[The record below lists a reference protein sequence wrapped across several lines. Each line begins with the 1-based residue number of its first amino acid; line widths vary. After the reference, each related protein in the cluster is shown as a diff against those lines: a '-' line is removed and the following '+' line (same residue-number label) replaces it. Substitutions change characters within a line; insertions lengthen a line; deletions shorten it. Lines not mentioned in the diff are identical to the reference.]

1 MNLSGLNSVQ
11 QEAVKCIDGASII
24 IAGAG
29 SGKTRVLTW
38 KIACLIDSGVDPS
51 SIMALT
57 FTNKAAKEMK
67 ERVAAI
73 VGRDRARRLWMGTFH
88 SIFARILREY
98 ADLLGFPKAFTIYDA
113 TDAKNAVKMCIKE
126 LQLDEKT
133 YKPGEVL
140 SRISTA
146 KNYLVTAEAYM
157 NNHEAIR
164 KDTQMRK
171 GRICDI
177 YRMYSEKCRKEG
189 VMDFDDILL
198 YTNIL
203 LSRFPEV
210 AANLKSSVSHILV
223 DEYQDTNMAQYRIVN
238 LLARDSRNLTVVG
251 DDSQSIY
258 AFRGARIQN
267 ILNFQ
272 RDYPEA
278 KVFRLEQ
285 NYRSTQVIVN
295 AANSVIVHNSNRLK
309 KKCFSEGEQG
319 EKIELLKAYNEQDEA
334 SSIVSSIMRRIYAS
348 KASYDSFAILYRT
361 NSQSRTLEEALRRR
375 NIPYIIYAG
384 HSFYER
390 KEVKNMLAYLRLVL
404 NHNDNEAFR
413 RIVNIPARG
422 IGQTSLN
429 RLSDGASAMGVS
441 LWDMCIQGGLDK
453 YDIKDAAAAR
463 LRSFVA
469 MIDGFASRLD
479 TDDAYT
485 LAVAVAET
493 SGYLPS
499 LRADLSVEGIS
510 ALGNVTE
517 LLGGVKEFVE
527 QETESAEQQG
537 EYGKIPSL
545 EAYMENVALLTD
557 ADNTDEEDENNRVK
571 LMTVHASK
579 GLEFPYVYIS
589 GMEEN
594 LFPSSMSGESIE
606 GLEEER
612 RLFYV
617 ALTRAEKAVTVSYA
631 GSRFLNGKT
640 SACRPSRFLKEIDQA
655 YLDGTVEDYA
665 SVGSSGDFDEDD
677 GSYSSFGRFRS
688 GRHQYQSPQQVKVT
702 PDMSRL
708 RKLSPS
714 GSGSGFSRNSSPA
727 GLTAGAPNITGTD
740 IGAGERVRHDRFGT
754 GVVVSV
760 TGNGGDAKAV
770 VKFDAGG
777 EKTLLLKYAKLQK
790 V

>member
-1 MNLSGLNSVQ
+1 M
-11 QEAVKCIDGASII
+11 I

-38 KIACLIDSGVDPS
+38 KIACLIDRGVEPS

-67 ERVAAI
+67 ERIAAI
-73 VGRDRARRLWMGTFH
+73 VGKDRSRRLWMGTFH

-126 LQLDEKT
+126 LELDDKI
-133 YKPGEVL
+133 YKPGEIL

-157 NNHEAIR
+157 NNHEAVR
-164 KDTQMRK
+164 KDMQMRK
-171 GRICDI
+171 GRICDV
-177 YRMYSEKCRKEG
+177 YRLYSEKCRREG

-198 YTNIL
+198 YTNLL
-203 LSRFPEV
+203 LSKFPQV
-210 AANLKSSVSHILV
+210 LDNLKNSVSHILV
-223 DEYQDTNMAQYRIVN
+223 DEYQDTNLAQYRIVN
-238 LLARDSRNLTVVG
+238 MLARERRNLTVVG

-267 ILNFQ
+267 ILNFK

-278 KVFRLEQ
+278 REFRLEQ
-285 NYRSTQVIVN
+285 NYRSTQTIVN
-295 AANSVIVHNSNRLK
+295 AANSVIAHNQNRLK
-309 KKCFSEGEQG
+309 KECFSEGDRG

-334 SSIVSSIMRRIYAS
+334 SGIVSSIMRRIYSS
-348 KASYDSFAILYRT
+348 KASYDSFAVLYRT
-361 NSQSRTLEEALRRR
+361 NSQSRVIEEALRRR

-413 RIVNIPARG
+413 RVVNLPARG
-422 IGQTSLN
+422 IGQTSLT
-429 RLSDGASAMGVS
+429 RLGEAAAAMGVP
-441 LWDMCIQGGLDK
+441 LMEMCRHEGLER
-453 YDIKDAAAAR
+453 YDIKGTTASR
-463 LRSFVA
+463 LRLFA
-469 MIDGFASRLD
+469 EMIDGFSSRIAV
-479 TDDAYT
+479 DDAYT
-485 LAVAVAET
+485 LALAVAEG

-499 LRADLSVEGIS
+499 LKADLSVEGIS
-510 ALGNVTE
+510 ALGNVSE
-517 LLGGVKEFVE
+517 LLNGVKEFVD
-527 QETESAEQQG
+527 QEKEAAEEMG
-537 EYGKIPSL
+537 ERDTLPTL

-557 ADNTDEEDENNRVK
+557 ADNADEEDENNRVK

-594 LFPSSMSGESIE
+594 LFPSSMSGGSMDTV
-606 GLEEER
+606 EEER

-617 ALTRAEKAVTVSYA
+617 ALTRAEKAVTLSYA

-640 SACRPSRFLKEIDQA
+640 SACRPSRFLKEIDAQ
-655 YLDGTVEDYA
+655 YLDGTVEDYSSVSA
-665 SVGSSGDFDEDD
+665 SDDYDDF
-677 GSYSSFGRFRS
+677 SYGRGEWDAYRRKERPAQAFA
-688 GRHQYQSPQQVKVT
+688 GT
-702 PDMSRL
+702 GPDMSRL
-708 RKLSPS
+708 KKISHSPQVS
-714 GSGSGFSRNSSPA
+714 QPKTQAAESSVSVGDMSLA
-727 GLTAGAPNITGTD
+727 GGD
-740 IGAGERVRHDRFGT
+740 RVRHDRFGT
-754 GVVVSV
+754 GTVVSV
-760 TGNGGDAKAV
+760 AGKGQDAKAV
-770 VKFDAGG
+770 VRFDAGG
-777 EKTLLLKYAKLQK
+777 EKTLLLKYARLQK
-790 V
+790 NLV

>member
-11 QEAVKCIDGASII
+11 QEAVRCVNGASMI

-38 KIACLIDSGVDPS
+38 KIAAIIESGVEPS

-73 VGRDRARRLWMGTFH
+73 VGKDKARRLWMGTFH

-98 ADLLGFPKAFTIYDA
+98 AELIGFPKAFTIYDA
-113 TDAKNAVKMCIKE
+113 SDAKNAVKVCIRE
-126 LQLDEKT
+126 LGLDDKV

-146 KNYLVTAEAYM
+146 KNYLVTAADYM
-157 NNHEAIR
+157 GNHEAIR
-164 KDTQMRK
+164 KDTQMHK
-171 GRICDI
+171 GRICDV
-177 YRMYSEKCRKEG
+177 YKLYAEKCKAEG

-203 LSRFPEV
+203 LVKHPEV
-210 AANLKSSVSHILV
+210 AEHLRSVVSHILV

-238 LLARDSRNLTVVG
+238 LLARQRRNITVVG

-267 ILNFQ
+267 ILNFK

-278 KVFRLEQ
+278 SEFRLEQ

-295 AANSVIVHNSNRLK
+295 AANSVIEHNHNRLK
-309 KKCFSEGEQG
+309 KECFSEGDKG
-319 EKIELLKAYNEQDEA
+319 EKIELIRAYDDRDEA
-334 SSIVSSIMRRIYAS
+334 ASVVSSIMRRIYS
-348 KASYDSFAILYRT
+348 TKASYDSFSILYRV
-361 NSQSRTLEEALRRR
+361 NSQSRVLEEALRKK

-390 KEVKNMLAYLRLVL
+390 KEVKDMLAYFRLVL

-413 RIVNIPARG
+413 RVVNLPARG
-422 IGQTSLN
+422 IGQTSLT
-429 RLSDGASAMGVS
+429 RLSE
-441 LWDMCIQGGLDK
+441 
-453 YDIKDAAAAR
+453 AAAASGTSLWEMCR
-463 LRSFVA
+463 STELGRWDIKESAAAKLRMFA
-469 MIDGFASRLD
+469 DMIDSFKARIW

-485 LAVAVAET
+485 LAVTIAEG
-493 SGYLPS
+493 SGLLPS
-499 LRADLSVEGIS
+499 LKADLSVEGMS

-517 LLGGVKEFVE
+517 LLNGVQEFVATEVENAE
-527 QETESAEQQG
+527 QTGESAG
-537 EYGKIPSL
+537 IPTL

-557 ADNTDEEDENNRVK
+557 ADKAEDEDENNRVK

-579 GLEFPYVYIS
+579 GLEFPYVYIT
-589 GMEEN
+589 GLEEN
-594 LFPSSMSGESIE
+594 LFPSSMSSTAENV
-606 GLEEER
+606 EEER

-617 ALTRAEKAVTVSYA
+617 ALTRAEKAVTLSYA

-640 SACRPSRFLKEIDQA
+640 SACRPSRFLKEIDSR
-655 YLDGTVEDYA
+655 YLDGEVEDFS
-665 SVGSSGDFDEDD
+665 SVGGNDYEDEHVGWSGW
-677 GSYSSFGRFRS
+677 RS
-688 GRHQYQSPQQVKVT
+688 GQVQRTQTVTVSTRPDTSRFKPVEKTLTSVPGPVVSTVSVGDKV
-702 PDMSRL
+702 S
-708 RKLSPS
+708 
-714 GSGSGFSRNSSPA
+714 
-727 GLTAGAPNITGTD
+727 
-740 IGAGERVRHDRFGT
+740 HDRFGT
-754 GVVVSV
+754 GEVVSV
-760 TGNGGDAKAV
+760 AGTGGDMKAV
-770 VKFDAGG
+770 VRFDRAG
-777 EKTLLLKYAKLQK
+777 EKTLLLKFARLQK
-790 V
+790 I

>member
-11 QEAVKCIDGASII
+11 QEAVRCADGASII

-38 KIACLIDSGVDPS
+38 KIASLIESGIEPS

-57 FTNKAAKEMK
+57 FTNKAAREMK
-67 ERVAAI
+67 ERIAVI
-73 VGRDRARRLWMGTFH
+73 VGRDRSRRLWMGTFH

-113 TDAKNAVKMCIKE
+113 SDAKNAVKMCIKE
-126 LQLDEKT
+126 LQLDDKV

-140 SRISTA
+140 SRISAA

-157 NNHEAIR
+157 NHHEAIR
-164 KDTQMRK
+164 RDMQMRK
-171 GRICDI
+171 GRICDV
-177 YRMYSEKCRKEG
+177 YKLYSEKCRREG

-203 LSRFPEV
+203 LNRHPEV
-210 AANLKSSVSHILV
+210 ADSLRRAVSHILV
-223 DEYQDTNMAQYRIVN
+223 DEYQDTNLAQYRIVN
-238 LLARDSRNLTVVG
+238 LLAKESRNLTVVG

-267 ILNFQ
+267 ILNFK

-278 KVFRLEQ
+278 KEFRLEQ
-285 NYRSTQVIVN
+285 NYRSTQTIVN
-295 AANSVIVHNSNRLK
+295 AANSVIAHNRNRLK
-309 KKCFSEGEQG
+309 KECFSEGERG

-334 SSIVSSIMRRIYAS
+334 SSIVSSIMRRIYSS
-348 KASYDSFAILYRT
+348 KASYDSFAVLYRT
-361 NSQSRTLEEALRRR
+361 NSQSRALEEALRRR

-413 RIVNIPARG
+413 RIVNVPARG
-422 IGQTSLN
+422 IGQTSLT
-429 RLSDGASAMGVS
+429 RLSDGAAATGLS
-441 LWDMCIQGGLDK
+441 LWDMCCQGNLER
-453 YDIKDAAAAR
+453 YDIKDAAAGR
-463 LRSFVA
+463 LRAFVS
-469 MIDGFASRLD
+469 MIDGFAARLD
-479 TDDAYT
+479 SDDAYT

-499 LRADLSVEGIS
+499 LRADLSVEGVS

-527 QETESAEQQG
+527 QEAEAAEQSG
-537 EYGKIPSL
+537 EYGKKPSL
-545 EAYMENVALLTD
+545 ESYMENVALLTD
-557 ADNTDEEDENNRVK
+557 ADNADEEDENNRVR

-579 GLEFPYVYIS
+579 GLEFPYVYVS

-594 LFPSSMSGESIE
+594 LFPSSMSGGSEDSV
-606 GLEEER
+606 EEER

-640 SACRPSRFLKEIDQA
+640 SACRPSRFLKEISPQ
-655 YLDGTVEDYA
+655 YLDGTVEDYSA
-665 SVGSSGDFDEDD
+665 AAGSGDWDD
-677 GSYSSFGRFRS
+677 DVDFPVAGRSVPGIRQYSARE
-688 GRHQYQSPQQVKVT
+688 QVSTV

-708 RKLSPS
+708 RKLSS
-714 GSGSGFSRNSSPA
+714 SEAGRTAHAVESPA
-727 GLTAGAPNITGTD
+727 VQQVTVGDMSVAGGD
-740 IGAGERVRHDRFGT
+740 RVRHDRFGSGIVISLSGSGSDT
-754 GVVVSV
+754 
-760 TGNGGDAKAV
+760 KAV
-770 VKFDAGG
+770 VRFDAGG
-777 EKTLLLKYAKLQK
+777 EKTLLLKYARLQK
-790 V
+790 I

>member
-1 MNLSGLNSVQ
+1 M
-11 QEAVKCIDGASII
+11 I

-38 KIACLIDSGVDPS
+38 KIACLIDRGVEPS

-67 ERVAAI
+67 ERIAAI
-73 VGRDRARRLWMGTFH
+73 VGKDRSRRLWMGTFH

-126 LQLDEKT
+126 LELDDKI
-133 YKPGEVL
+133 YKPGEIL

-157 NNHEAIR
+157 NNHEAVR
-164 KDTQMRK
+164 KDMQMRK
-171 GRICDI
+171 GRICDV
-177 YRMYSEKCRKEG
+177 YRLYSEKCRREG

-198 YTNIL
+198 YTNLL
-203 LSRFPEV
+203 LSKFPQV
-210 AANLKSSVSHILV
+210 LDNLKNSVSHILV
-223 DEYQDTNMAQYRIVN
+223 DEYQDTNLAQYRIVN
-238 LLARDSRNLTVVG
+238 MLARERRNLTVVG

-267 ILNFQ
+267 ILNFK

-278 KVFRLEQ
+278 REFRLEQ
-285 NYRSTQVIVN
+285 NYRSTQTIVN
-295 AANSVIVHNSNRLK
+295 AANSVIAHNQNRLK
-309 KKCFSEGEQG
+309 KECFSEGDRG

-334 SSIVSSIMRRIYAS
+334 SGIVSSIMRRIYSS
-348 KASYDSFAILYRT
+348 KASYDSFAVLYRT
-361 NSQSRTLEEALRRR
+361 NSQSRVIEEALRRR

-413 RIVNIPARG
+413 RVVNLPARG
-422 IGQTSLN
+422 IGQTSLT
-429 RLSDGASAMGVS
+429 RLGEAAAAMGVP
-441 LWDMCIQGGLDK
+441 LMEMCRHEGLER
-453 YDIKDAAAAR
+453 YDIKGTTASR
-463 LRSFVA
+463 LRMFA
-469 MIDGFASRLD
+469 EMIDGFSSRMAV
-479 TDDAYT
+479 DDAYT
-485 LAVAVAET
+485 LALAVAEG

-499 LRADLSVEGIS
+499 LKADLSVEGIS
-510 ALGNVTE
+510 ALGNVSE
-517 LLGGVKEFVE
+517 LLNGVKEFVD
-527 QETESAEQQG
+527 QEKEAAEEMG
-537 EYGKIPSL
+537 ERDALPTL

-557 ADNTDEEDENNRVK
+557 ADNADEEDENNRVK

-594 LFPSSMSGESIE
+594 LFPSSMSGSSMDTV
-606 GLEEER
+606 EEER

-617 ALTRAEKAVTVSYA
+617 ALTRAEKAVTLSYA

-640 SACRPSRFLKEIDQA
+640 SACRPSRFLKEIDAQ
-655 YLDGTVEDYA
+655 YLDGTVEDYSSVSAADDYDDFSYGRGEWDAYRRKDRPTPSFA
-665 SVGSSGDFDEDD
+665 STG
-677 GSYSSFGRFRS
+677 
-688 GRHQYQSPQQVKVT
+688 

-708 RKLSPS
+708 KKISHSPQVS
-714 GSGSGFSRNSSPA
+714 QPKTQAAESSVSV
-727 GLTAGAPNITGTD
+727 GDVSLTGGD
-740 IGAGERVRHDRFGT
+740 RVRHDRFGT
-754 GVVVSV
+754 GTVVSV
-760 TGNGGDAKAV
+760 AGKGQDAKAV
-770 VKFDAGG
+770 VRFDAGG
-777 EKTLLLKYAKLQK
+777 EKTLLLKYARLQK
-790 V
+790 I

>member
-1 MNLSGLNSVQ
+1 M
-11 QEAVKCIDGASII
+11 I

-38 KIACLIDSGVDPS
+38 KIACLIDRGVEPS

-67 ERVAAI
+67 ERIAAI
-73 VGRDRARRLWMGTFH
+73 VGKDRSRRLWMGTFH

-126 LQLDEKT
+126 LELDDKI
-133 YKPGEVL
+133 YKPGEIL

-157 NNHEAIR
+157 NNHEAVR
-164 KDTQMRK
+164 KDMQMRK
-171 GRICDI
+171 GRICDV
-177 YRMYSEKCRKEG
+177 YRLYSEKCRREG

-198 YTNIL
+198 YTNLL
-203 LSRFPEV
+203 LSKFPQV
-210 AANLKSSVSHILV
+210 LDNLKNSVSHILV
-223 DEYQDTNMAQYRIVN
+223 DEYQDTNLAQYRIVN
-238 LLARDSRNLTVVG
+238 MLARERRNLTVVG

-267 ILNFQ
+267 ILNFK

-278 KVFRLEQ
+278 REFRLEQ
-285 NYRSTQVIVN
+285 NYRSTQTIVN
-295 AANSVIVHNSNRLK
+295 AANSVIAHNQNRLK
-309 KKCFSEGEQG
+309 KECFSEGDRG

-334 SSIVSSIMRRIYAS
+334 SGIVSSIMRRIYSS
-348 KASYDSFAILYRT
+348 KASYDSFAVLYRT
-361 NSQSRTLEEALRRR
+361 NSQSRVIEEALRRR

-413 RIVNIPARG
+413 RVVNLPARG
-422 IGQTSLN
+422 IGQTSLT
-429 RLSDGASAMGVS
+429 RIGEAAAAMGVP
-441 LWDMCIQGGLDK
+441 LMEMCRHEGLER
-453 YDIKDAAAAR
+453 YDIKGTTASR
-463 LRSFVA
+463 LRMFA
-469 MIDGFASRLD
+469 EMIDGFSSRMAV
-479 TDDAYT
+479 DDAYT
-485 LAVAVAET
+485 LALAVAEG

-499 LRADLSVEGIS
+499 LKADLSVEGIS
-510 ALGNVTE
+510 ALGNVSE
-517 LLGGVKEFVE
+517 LLNGVKEFVD
-527 QETESAEQQG
+527 QEKEAAEEMG
-537 EYGKIPSL
+537 ERDVLPTL

-557 ADNTDEEDENNRVK
+557 ADNADEEDENNRVK

-594 LFPSSMSGESIE
+594 LFPSSMSGSSMDTV
-606 GLEEER
+606 EEER

-617 ALTRAEKAVTVSYA
+617 ALTRAEKAVTLSYA

-640 SACRPSRFLKEIDQA
+640 SACRPSRFLKEIDAQ
-655 YLDGTVEDYA
+655 YLDGTVEDYSSVSAADDYDDFSYGRGEWDAYRRKDRPAPSFA
-665 SVGSSGDFDEDD
+665 STG
-677 GSYSSFGRFRS
+677 
-688 GRHQYQSPQQVKVT
+688 

-708 RKLSPS
+708 KKISHSPQVS
-714 GSGSGFSRNSSPA
+714 QPKTQAAESSVSV
-727 GLTAGAPNITGTD
+727 GDVTLTGGD
-740 IGAGERVRHDRFGT
+740 RVRHDRFGT
-754 GVVVSV
+754 GTVVSV
-760 TGNGGDAKAV
+760 AGKGQDAKAV
-770 VKFDAGG
+770 VSFDAGG
-777 EKTLLLKYAKLQK
+777 EKTLLLKYARLQK
-790 V
+790 I

>member
-1 MNLSGLNSVQ
+1 M
-11 QEAVKCIDGASII
+11 I

-38 KIACLIDSGVDPS
+38 KIACLIDRGVEPS

-67 ERVAAI
+67 ERIAAI
-73 VGRDRARRLWMGTFH
+73 VGKDRSRRLWMGTFH

-126 LQLDEKT
+126 LELDDKI
-133 YKPGEVL
+133 YKPGEIL

-157 NNHEAIR
+157 NNHEAVR
-164 KDTQMRK
+164 KDMQMRK
-171 GRICDI
+171 GRICDV
-177 YRMYSEKCRKEG
+177 YRLYSEKCRREG

-198 YTNIL
+198 YTNLL
-203 LSRFPEV
+203 LSKFPQV
-210 AANLKSSVSHILV
+210 LDNLKNSVSHILV
-223 DEYQDTNMAQYRIVN
+223 DEYQDTNLAQYRIVN
-238 LLARDSRNLTVVG
+238 MLARERRNLTVVG

-267 ILNFQ
+267 ILNFK

-278 KVFRLEQ
+278 REFRLEQ
-285 NYRSTQVIVN
+285 NYRSTQTIVN
-295 AANSVIVHNSNRLK
+295 AANSVIAHNQNRLK
-309 KKCFSEGEQG
+309 KECFSEGDRG

-334 SSIVSSIMRRIYAS
+334 SGIVSSIMRRIYSS
-348 KASYDSFAILYRT
+348 KASYDSFAVLYRT
-361 NSQSRTLEEALRRR
+361 NSQSRVIEEALRRR

-413 RIVNIPARG
+413 RVVNLPARG
-422 IGQTSLN
+422 IGQTSLT
-429 RLSDGASAMGVS
+429 RLGEAAAAMGVP
-441 LWDMCIQGGLDK
+441 LMEMCRHEGLER
-453 YDIKDAAAAR
+453 YDIKGTTASR
-463 LRSFVA
+463 LRMFA
-469 MIDGFASRLD
+469 EMIDGFSSRMAV
-479 TDDAYT
+479 DDAYT
-485 LAVAVAET
+485 LALAVAEG

-499 LRADLSVEGIS
+499 LKADLSVEGIS
-510 ALGNVTE
+510 AQGNVSE
-517 LLGGVKEFVE
+517 LLNGVKEFVD
-527 QETESAEQQG
+527 QEKEAAEEMG
-537 EYGKIPSL
+537 ERDALPTL

-557 ADNTDEEDENNRVK
+557 ADNADEEDENNRVK

-594 LFPSSMSGESIE
+594 LFPSSMSGSSMDTV
-606 GLEEER
+606 EEER

-617 ALTRAEKAVTVSYA
+617 ALTRAEKAVTLSYA

-640 SACRPSRFLKEIDQA
+640 SACRPSRFLKEIDAQ
-655 YLDGTVEDYA
+655 YLDGTVEDYSSVSAADDYDDFSYGRGEWDAYRRKDRPAPSFA
-665 SVGSSGDFDEDD
+665 STG
-677 GSYSSFGRFRS
+677 
-688 GRHQYQSPQQVKVT
+688 

-708 RKLSPS
+708 KKISHSPQVS
-714 GSGSGFSRNSSPA
+714 QPKTQAAESSVSV
-727 GLTAGAPNITGTD
+727 GDVTLTGGD
-740 IGAGERVRHDRFGT
+740 RVRHDRFGT
-754 GVVVSV
+754 GTVVSV
-760 TGNGGDAKAV
+760 AGKGQDAKAV
-770 VKFDAGG
+770 VSFDAGG
-777 EKTLLLKYAKLQK
+777 EKTLLLKYARLQK
-790 V
+790 I

>member
-1 MNLSGLNSVQ
+1 
-11 QEAVKCIDGASII
+11 
-24 IAGAG
+24 
-29 SGKTRVLTW
+29 
-38 KIACLIDSGVDPS
+38 
-51 SIMALT
+51 MALT

-67 ERVAAI
+67 ERIASI
-73 VGRDRARRLWMGTFH
+73 VGRDRSRRLWMGTFH
-88 SIFARILREY
+88 SIFARIL
-98 ADLLGFPKAFTIYDA
+98 
-113 TDAKNAVKMCIKE
+113 AVKMCIKE
-126 LQLDEKT
+126 LQLDDKV

-171 GRICDI
+171 GRICDV
-177 YRMYSEKCRKEG
+177 YKLYSEKCRREG

-203 LSRFPEV
+203 LNKFPQV
-210 AANLKSSVSHILV
+210 LDSLKNVISHILV
-223 DEYQDTNMAQYRIVN
+223 DEYQDTNLAQYRIVN
-238 LLARDSRNLTVVG
+238 MLARDRRNLTVVG

-267 ILNFQ
+267 ILNFK

-278 KVFRLEQ
+278 KEFRLEQ

-295 AANSVIVHNSNRLK
+295 AANSVIAHNQNRLK
-309 KKCFSEGEQG
+309 KECFSEGDRG

-334 SSIVSSIMRRIYAS
+334 SGIVSSIMRRIYSS
-348 KASYDSFAILYRT
+348 KASYDSFAVLYRT
-361 NSQSRTLEEALRRR
+361 NSQSRVIEEALRRR

-413 RIVNIPARG
+413 RIVNLPARG
-422 IGQTSLN
+422 IGQTSLG
-429 RLSDGASAMGVS
+429 RLGEASAATGIP
-441 LWDMCIQGGLDK
+441 LLEMCRQSGLDRF
-453 YDIKDAAAAR
+453 DIKESTAAK
-463 LRSFVA
+463 LRMFA
-469 MIDGFASRLD
+469 DMIDGYSSRIAS
-479 TDDAYT
+479 DDAYT
-485 LAVAVAET
+485 LAVAVAEG

-499 LRADLSVEGIS
+499 LKADLSVEGIS
-510 ALGNVTE
+510 ALGNVSE
-517 LLGGVKEFVE
+517 LLNGVKEFVDQTVE
-527 QETESAEQQG
+527 AAEEMG
-537 EYGKIPSL
+537 ERGTVPTL

-557 ADNTDEEDENNRVK
+557 SDNADDEDENNRVK

-579 GLEFPYVYIS
+579 GLEFPYVYIT

-594 LFPSSMSGESIE
+594 LFPSSMSGGSLETV
-606 GLEEER
+606 EEER

-617 ALTRAEKAVTVSYA
+617 ALTRAEKAVTLSYA

-640 SACRPSRFLKEIDQA
+640 SACRPSRFLKEIDSQ
-655 YLDGTVEDYA
+655 YLNGTVEDYS
-665 SVGSSGDFDEDD
+665 SVGTSDEDD
-677 GSYSSFGRFRS
+677 FPYDGGDWGGYRRVERQTPVRVST
-688 GRHQYQSPQQVKVT
+688 T

-708 RKLSPS
+708 KKISHSPESVIASDKLSS
-714 GSGSGFSRNSSPA
+714 VS
-727 GLTAGAPNITGTD
+727 
-740 IGAGERVRHDRFGT
+740 IGDMSISDGDRIRHDRFGAGT
-754 GVVVSV
+754 VVSV
-760 TGNGGDAKAV
+760 SGKGQEAKAV
-770 VKFDAGG
+770 VRFDAGG

-790 V
+790 I

>member
-1 MNLSGLNSVQ
+1 M
-11 QEAVKCIDGASII
+11 I

-38 KIACLIDSGVDPS
+38 KIACLIDRGVEPS

-67 ERVAAI
+67 ERIAAI
-73 VGRDRARRLWMGTFH
+73 VGKDRSRRLWMGTFH

-126 LQLDEKT
+126 LELDDKI
-133 YKPGEVL
+133 YKPGEIL

-157 NNHEAIR
+157 NNHEAVR
-164 KDTQMRK
+164 KDMQMRK
-171 GRICDI
+171 GRICDV
-177 YRMYSEKCRKEG
+177 YRLYSEKCRREG

-198 YTNIL
+198 YTNLL
-203 LSRFPEV
+203 LSKFPQV
-210 AANLKSSVSHILV
+210 LDNLKNSVSHILV
-223 DEYQDTNMAQYRIVN
+223 DEYQDTNLAQYRIVN
-238 LLARDSRNLTVVG
+238 MLARERRNLTVVG

-267 ILNFQ
+267 ILNFK

-278 KVFRLEQ
+278 REFRLEQ
-285 NYRSTQVIVN
+285 NYRSTQTIVN
-295 AANSVIVHNSNRLK
+295 AANSVIAHNQNRLK
-309 KKCFSEGEQG
+309 KECFSEGDRG

-334 SSIVSSIMRRIYAS
+334 SGIVSSIMRRIYSS
-348 KASYDSFAILYRT
+348 KASYDSFAVLYRT
-361 NSQSRTLEEALRRR
+361 NSQSRVIEEALRRR

-413 RIVNIPARG
+413 RVVNLPARG
-422 IGQTSLN
+422 IGQTSLT
-429 RLSDGASAMGVS
+429 RLGEAAAAMGVP
-441 LWDMCIQGGLDK
+441 LMEMCRHEGLER
-453 YDIKDAAAAR
+453 YDIKGTTASR
-463 LRSFVA
+463 LRMFA
-469 MIDGFASRLD
+469 EMIDGFSSKMAV
-479 TDDAYT
+479 DDAYT
-485 LAVAVAET
+485 LALAVAEG

-499 LRADLSVEGIS
+499 LKADLSVEGIS
-510 ALGNVTE
+510 ALGNVSE
-517 LLGGVKEFVE
+517 LLNGVKEFVD
-527 QETESAEQQG
+527 QEKEAAEEMG
-537 EYGKIPSL
+537 ERDALPTL

-557 ADNTDEEDENNRVK
+557 ADNADEEDENNRVK

-594 LFPSSMSGESIE
+594 LFPSSMSGGSMDTV
-606 GLEEER
+606 EEER

-617 ALTRAEKAVTVSYA
+617 ALTRAEKAVTLSYA

-640 SACRPSRFLKEIDQA
+640 SACRPSRFLKEIDAQ
-655 YLDGTVEDYA
+655 YLDGTVEDYSSVSA
-665 SVGSSGDFDEDD
+665 SDDYDDF
-677 GSYSSFGRFRS
+677 SYGRGEWDAYRRKERPAQAFA
-688 GRHQYQSPQQVKVT
+688 GT
-702 PDMSRL
+702 GPDMSRL
-708 RKLSPS
+708 KKISHSPQVS
-714 GSGSGFSRNSSPA
+714 QPKTQAAESSVSVGDMSLA
-727 GLTAGAPNITGTD
+727 GGD
-740 IGAGERVRHDRFGT
+740 RVRHDRFGT
-754 GVVVSV
+754 GTVVSV
-760 TGNGGDAKAV
+760 AGKGQDAKAV
-770 VKFDAGG
+770 VRFDAGG
-777 EKTLLLKYAKLQK
+777 EKTLLLKYARLQK
-790 V
+790 I